1 MKSGSSFF
9 LKIAIVLFMVFSIIM
24 IVQLQQQFNE
34 LEKKHTALQVKI
46 DAYEERLAELQ
57 YELDRPFDNEYIIEI
72 ARKKL
77 NYHLPDEIIFENK
90 KNN

>member
-9 LKIAIVLFMVFSIIM
+9 LKIAIVLFMIFSIVM

-34 LEKKHTALQVKI
+34 LEEKHAKLKVQI
-46 DAYEERLAELQ
+46 DEYEERIAELQ

-77 NYHLPDEIIFENK
+77 NYHLPDEILFENR

>member
-9 LKIAIVLFMVFSIIM
+9 LKIAIVLLMVFSIVM
-24 IVQLQQQFNE
+24 ILNLQQEFNE
-34 LEKKHTALQVKI
+34 LEKKHMELAQKVDDYRERI
-46 DAYEERLAELQ
+46 DRLQ

>member
-1 MKSGSSFF
+1 
-9 LKIAIVLFMVFSIIM
+9 M

-34 LEKKHTALQVKI
+34 LEKKHTALQAKI
-46 DAYEERLAELQ
+46 DAYEERIAELQ

-77 NYHLPDEIIFENK
+77 NYHLPDEIIFKNK

>member
-1 MKSGSSFF
+1 M
-9 LKIAIVLFMVFSIIM
+9 KIAIVLFMAFSIIM

-34 LEKKHTALQVKI
+34 LEKKHTVLKAKI
-46 DAYEERLAELQ
+46 DAYEERIAELQ

>member
-9 LKIAIVLFMVFSIIM
+9 LKIAIVLLMVFSIIM
-24 IVQLQQQFNE
+24 ILNLQQQFSE
-34 LEKKHTALQVKI
+34 LEKKHIELEAQV
-46 DAYEERLAELQ
+46 DAYKERIAELQ

>member
-9 LKIAIVLFMVFSIIM
+9 LKIAIVLLMVFSIVM
-24 IVQLQQQFNE
+24 ILNLQQEFNE
-34 LEKKHTALQVKI
+34 LEKKHVQLQEKV
-46 DAYEERLAELQ
+46 DAYKERIDRLQ